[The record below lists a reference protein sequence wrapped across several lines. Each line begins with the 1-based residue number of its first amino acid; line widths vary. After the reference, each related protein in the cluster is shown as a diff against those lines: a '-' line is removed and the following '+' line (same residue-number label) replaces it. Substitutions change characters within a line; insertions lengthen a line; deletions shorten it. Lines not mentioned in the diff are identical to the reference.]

1 MCWRMYLTSA
11 ELRSVRAISIAAT
24 PDRAH
29 GRLPGLRPIFRWQ
42 TLSLSQPPGQPHV
55 KARDVIACMRVGT
68 AQETPGTGGYRAS
81 YSSPRRPTCMLR

>member
-1 MCWRMYLTSA
+1 MLVYSKSA
-11 ELRSVRAISIAAT
+11 QLHSVRAIATAART
-24 PDRAH
+24 RAH
-29 GRLPGLRPIFRWQ
+29 GRRPALRPIFRWQ